1 MSMRRR
7 RILAAALAS
16 PLLPSPALAR
26 VPLAAE
32 PIDRMTTPWWRER
45 HEAKLAEIRRSAPN
59 LLMLGD
65 SITQDYE
72 ERGPPGWRDF
82 VPVWEHFYGGRR
94 AINLGFK
101 GDATSHLLWRLLHG
115 ELEGMRPRAA
125 VLLIGANN
133 MGAPHWGAADTI
145 EGIEAI
151 LRLCRQKQPQMGVA
165 LVDHRHDEGDQRG
178 AGGALWRRQSAGD
191 RLRRRDGAVRARR
204 RGGFE
209 AVHGS
214 DADPA
219 GATAA
224 PDGADPG
231 ADGGDDRAGAGGD
244 AGRRATGV
252 MEAGAPS
259 YPAGSADSMG
269 CQARSSR

>member
-151 LRLCRQKQPQMGVA
+151 LRLCRQKQPQMGVV
-165 LVDHRHDEGDQRG
+165 LVSVLPSLRSAWITATTKAINAGLAARYGGGKVRG
-178 AGGALWRRQSAGD
+178 IGYVDVTGLFE
-191 RLRRRDGAVRARR
+191 RDGAVDSRLYMDPMLTPPAPPLHPTAQTQARMAAMI
-204 RGGFE
+204 E
-209 AVHGS
+209 
-214 DADPA
+214 PA
-219 GATAA
+219 LAA
-224 PDGADPG
+224 ML
-231 ADGGDDRAGAGGD
+231 GD
-244 AGRRATGV
+244 APRA
-252 MEAGAPS
+252 
-259 YPAGSADSMG
+259 
-269 CQARSSR
+269 